1 MQVRFLFARGC
12 GNDTWGVKMKSI
24 TQQKS
29 TDEIV
34 RILGSSRKIALVGCG
49 TCPTMAE
56 TGGVNEVSEM
66 ASRLAEEGYKT
77 VSNTVIPVACEPLPF
92 EGREG
97 FMELV
102 ADVEAVLVLAC
113 SLGVRMI
120 SDYTD
125 LPVLPALNTL
135 FIGREA
141 EPGFFEEECAQC
153 GDCVLGDY
161 GGICPIVHCAKSLFN
176 GPCGGSVGGK
186 CEVDP
191 NLPCGWQLIF
201 DRMKTLGRLEELSV
215 VRPYKD
221 WSKSLSGGARRMS
234 IPVPPPPAPPEGKE

>member
-1 MQVRFLFARGC
+1 
-12 GNDTWGVKMKSI
+12 MKSI
-24 TQQKS
+24 TQQKAI
-29 TDEIV
+29 DEIV
-34 RILGSSRKIALVGCG
+34 RILGSSRKVALVGCG

-56 TGGVNEVSEM
+56 TGGVNEVSDM
-66 ASRLAEEGYKT
+66 ASRLEEKGYKA
-77 VSNTVIPVACEPLPF
+77 VSKTVIPVACEPLPR
-92 EGREG
+92 EGREE
-97 FMELV
+97 FAELIV
-102 ADVEAVLVLAC
+102 DTEAILVLAC

-120 SDYTD
+120 SDYTV

-161 GGICPIVHCAKSLFN
+161 GGICPIVQCAKSLFN

-186 CEVDP
+186 CEVDAK
-191 NLPCGWQLIF
+191 LPCGWQLIF
-201 DRMKTLGRLEELSV
+201 DRMKALGRTGELAE

-221 WSKSLSGGARRMS
+221 WSKSVSGGARRMS